1 VRTGV
6 TAAVATWLK
15 GVLVAVSCAGTGVA
29 VGEIGVAERLGR
41 SVCVAAGVLVAT
53 AGVMVRVG
61 VGGTDVNVAVGGTGV
76 RVVVAVGRGVS
87 VGDDTGA

>member
-15 GVLVAVSCAGTGVA
+15 GVLVAVNRPGTGVA
-29 VGEIGVAERLGR
+29 FDRTGVAERLGR

-61 VGGTDVNVAVGGTGV
+61 VGGADVNVAVGGAGV
-76 RVVVAVGRGVS
+76 RVAVAVGLGVS
-87 VGDDTGA
+87 VGDGTGV